1 MGSLVLR
8 GEGEGRTP
16 RLGKRAWE
24 LSAKSWG
31 RGGASES
38 GGQTGS
44 GHGPDPEGRLERAE
58 YA

>member
-8 GEGEGRTP
+8 EEGEGRTP
-16 RLGKRAWE
+16 RLGESAWE
-24 LSAKSWG
+24 PSTKSWG
-31 RGGASES
+31 RSGASES

-44 GHGPDPEGRLERAE
+44 EHGPDPEGRLERAE